1 MTTDIEKKDQN
12 NIVRFESLRGDEVS
26 LTVSYVQQYFCPEA
40 SPMEAFGFIQFCKAH
55 GLNPF
60 LRDAYLVKYRA
71 GDAAQMIVGYHV
83 WLQRASLDPKYQGC
97 RQGLILRKESGLEYR
112 VGAFYDEGEAVAGG
126 WAEVF
131 VEGRT
136 VPVRVEVALHE
147 YIQRRNDGTPNRFW
161 KDKPGTMIQKVA
173 LAQGHRLAYPSLYAG
188 MYDESESGPGGLP
201 TDPIVMPSVEA
212 AVIDVPAKP
221 ESANG
226 QAARGAAGPLD
237 NPESSVNRLRKRVEG
252 EGMEWP
258 HFLASVLGAETWD
271 QWHNE
276 GGTPRSAWDTYQEYL
291 KATRVEP
298 DPEWAPDLEWAPD
311 PEADLGERVLDE
323 AVGASASGRLF
334 DAGEQRRMEH

>member
-26 LTVSYVQQYFCPEA
+26 LNVSYVQQYFCPEA

-60 LRDAYLVKYRA
+60 LRDAYLVKYKP

-112 VGAFYDEGEAVAGG
+112 VGAFYDQGETVAGG

-212 AVIDVPAKP
+212 AVIDVPANS

-226 QAARGAAGPLD
+226 QAGLLD

-252 EGMEWP
+252 EGMKWP
-258 HFLASVLGAETWD
+258 DFLASVLGAETWD

-298 DPEWAPDLEWAPD
+298 DPEWAPD
-311 PEADLGERVLDE
+311 PEADPGERDLDE

-334 DAGEQRRMEH
+334 DAGEPPRMEH